1 MGKES
6 SVKELD
12 QGEREREKCKSLR
25 QKLRKMMRLLKES
38 TMETYRKQ

>member
-12 QGEREREKCKSLR
+12 QGEREREKCESLR